1 MASYHCCVP
10 KCTNDSRY
18 NKSHS
23 FHSFPSD
30 ISRKKLWLVK
40 IRRDEGAFFQVKP
53 HTKVCSAHFTDTD
66 FVRTLTGI
74 RCLSKTAFPSVF
86 DWSFETP
93 SRKPPTPRLNS
104 PKRKRLTLEDDKE
117 CNTDESQP
125 QIMTPQPVFHDYLGP
140 EREMSSEE
148 KLKAASEHID
158 ELEHLVERLTIG
170 RFGLQRF
177 ATDPKSTDPKSLQFY
192 TGFSSYTLLLNVYNL
207 LRPTAEKMTRWSQI
221 QRKRMGYSQEINT
234 DISFRSES
242 TPLIDQFFM
251 FLVKIRLG
259 LFQQDIACRFNVSQ
273 STVSRIIITWAN
285 FMYFQLGSIP
295 IWPSREKVNKF
306 MPDCFKELY
315 PSTRVILD
323 CTEVKI
329 QTPSAL
335 SLNSEF
341 YSHYKGTTTL
351 KGLIGIS
358 PSGCVTFV
366 SSLFAGS
373 ISDQNITR
381 QSGILP
387 LIEPGDSVMADKGFL
402 IEQMLAERQARL
414 NIPPFLTKR
423 DQFTKEEVE
432 ETQEIARLRIHVE
445 RAIRRIKE
453 YHIFDSVLPVA
464 ITGSAL
470 QLWTVCCLLTLFKGP
485 LF

>member
-1 MASYHCCVP
+1 M
-10 KCTNDSRY
+10 KEN
-18 NKSHS
+18 
-23 FHSFPSD
+23 
-30 ISRKKLWLVK
+30 
-40 IRRDEGAFFQVKP
+40 E
-53 HTKVCSAHFTDTD
+53 
-66 FVRTLTGI
+66 
-74 RCLSKTAFPSVF
+74 
-86 DWSFETP
+86 
-93 SRKPPTPRLNS
+93 S
-104 PKRKRLTLEDDKE
+104 PV
-117 CNTDESQP
+117 
-125 QIMTPQPVFHDYLGP
+125 MTPQPVFHDYLGP
-140 EREMSSEE
+140 DKELSCDE
-148 KLKAASEHID
+148 KLEAATQHI
-158 ELEHLVERLTIG
+158 EYLEQMVEKLTIG

-177 ATDPKSTDPKSLQFY
+177 ETDPKSLQFY
-192 TGFSSYTLLLNVYNL
+192 TGFSSYTLLLNVYHL
-207 LRPTAEKMTRWSQI
+207 LRPTADKMTRWSQI
-221 QRKRMGYSQEINT
+221 QRKRMGYSQDINT

-242 TPLIDQFFM
+242 IPLIDQFFM

-285 FMYFQLGSIP
+285 FLYFQLGSVP
-295 IWPSREKVNKF
+295 IWPTRDKVNKF

-341 YSHYKGTTTL
+341 YSNYKGTTTL

-464 ITGSAL
+464 IAGSAL